1 MTYKISSYL
10 YVPYFFTVDKEEC
23 DEYLETE
30 VPEDDVEEITG
41 RRRRNKTVKLRDYR
55 SGK

>member
-1 MTYKISSYL
+1 MTYSISSYL

-41 RRRRNKTVKLRDYR
+41 RRKRKTPAKLRDYR

>member
-1 MTYKISSYL
+1 MTYSISSYL
-10 YVPYFFTVDKEEC
+10 CVPYFFTVDKEEC
-23 DEYLETE
+23 DEFLETE

-41 RRRRNKTVKLRDYR
+41 RRRRNKPAKLRDYR

>member
-1 MTYKISSYL
+1 MTYSISSYL

-41 RRRRNKTVKLRDYR
+41 RRRRNKPAKLRDYR